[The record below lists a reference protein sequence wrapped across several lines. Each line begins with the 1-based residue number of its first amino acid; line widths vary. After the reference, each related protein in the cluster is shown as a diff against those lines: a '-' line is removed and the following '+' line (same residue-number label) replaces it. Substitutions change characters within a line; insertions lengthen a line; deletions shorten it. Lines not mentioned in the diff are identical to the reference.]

1 MKIAFGTF
9 NQIIIFKKL
18 AGMLN
23 TFSCF
28 FFFFFPS
35 VPADVQDWCSNNKAD
50 LPSTP
55 PNEYFR
61 IIRLQRYIRGICLQ
75 DIWPQRVPR

>member
-23 TFSCF
+23 TFSS
-28 FFFFFPS
+28 FFPS
-35 VPADVQDWCSNNKAD
+35 VPADVQDWYPNNEAD
-50 LPSTP
+50 LTSVPR
-55 PNEYFR
+55 NEYFR
-61 IIRLQRYIRGICLQ
+61 IIRVPGYIRGICLQ